1 MSNVP
6 DVEQLKLEENPNGGG
21 IENASTA
28 PTEEDVVD
36 PWTVTSSSDAGIDY
50 DKLIKR
56 FGSSHIDAALIERL
70 EKVAGKPVHHLIR
83 RGIFFSHRDL
93 HTLLNAVEAGKKFYL
108 YTGRGPSSDSM
119 HLGHLVPFIVTK
131 WLQEAFDVP
140 LVIQLTD
147 DEKTLWKDLTV
158 EQSMRMARENAKD
171 IIAIGFDPNKT
182 FIFSNLEF
190 MGKCPQFYQNIIR
203 IQKCVTFNQVKGIFG
218 FGDSDVIGKI
228 GFPAAQAAPAFS
240 TTFPFIFGTDKLP
253 VLIPC
258 AIDQDPYFR
267 MTRDVSPR
275 LGFPKPALIHS
286 SFFPALQGARTKMSA
301 SDTNSAVF
309 LTDTAKQIKTKI
321 NKHAFSGGRPT
332 LEEHREL
339 GGNTDVDVSFQLLRF
354 FLEDDAELERI
365 RVAYGKGELLSGE
378 MKKIAID
385 TLQPIVSEH
394 QNRRKE
400 VTDEVLN
407 LFLTPRKLNYDF
419 TVKVAGGDSTNGPGA
434 EGKKKADL
442 IPIDLSNDREY
453 TTVCSSPLDVGND
466 VSHRLVDAV
475 PTSTSSTPA
484 GYIHVPTPTFAT
496 FTPVPVTLPPLFT
509 SPPYE
514 RRYPTRRT
522 TSLASTSTTSTS
534 DLYTVP
540 VATTSATIGNGDHDG
555 HLASTIPASVLKLTP
570 PRSSPPATLLQA
582 NDANRSPTPVFAMD
596 FTRFNSPGTED
607 TDRLVSNVVLSF
619 ANSTAPSSDGGSGFP
634 ESASGLTPSTAA
646 TTNPTISSSSSTSSA
661 ADVLSQCDVSLWR
674 KRALEIEKDYK
685 KSACDRERTRMRDM
699 NRAFDMLR
707 SKLPNKKP
715 SGKKYSKIEC
725 LRVAIQYIRH
735 LQRELEYPT
744 TPSPE
749 PHEYMYEVVTPFN
762 HIPPQA
768 TAYTGLDRNN
778 NNLSIVSAHSFSVV
792 PPTRPAVPQPIMP
805 ALPTPQ
811 APVAAAV
818 PHHHHHHHQWYIANS
833 ADGYSYYYLP

>member
-1 MSNVP
+1 MSSSP
-6 DVEQLKLEENPNGGG
+6 SVEQLKLEETPNS
-21 IENASTA
+21 ESVNSPAA
-28 PTEEDVVD
+28 VVEDVVD
-36 PWTVTSSSDAGIDY
+36 PWTVTSTSDAGIDY

-56 FGSSHIDAALIERL
+56 FGCSHIDAALVERL

-93 HTLLNAVEAGKKFYL
+93 HTLLNAVETGKKFYL

-182 FIFSNLEF
+182 FIFSNLDF
-190 MGKCPQFYQNIIR
+190 MGRCPQFYQNIIR

-309 LTDTAKQIKTKI
+309 LTDTPKQIKTKI

-332 LEEHREL
+332 LEEHREF
-339 GGNTDVDVSFQLLRF
+339 GGNTDIDVSFQLLRF

-385 TLQPIVSEH
+385 TLQPIVTEH
-394 QNRRKE
+394 QNRRKD
-400 VTDEVLN
+400 VTDEVLDM
-407 LFLTPRKLNYDF
+407 FLTPRKLNYEF
-419 TVKVAGGDSTNGPGA
+419 KVTTDISNGPGG
-434 EGKKKADL
+434 EGKKK
-442 IPIDLSNDREY
+442 
-453 TTVCSSPLDVGND
+453 G
-466 VSHRLVDAV
+466 
-475 PTSTSSTPA
+475 
-484 GYIHVPTPTFAT
+484 
-496 FTPVPVTLPPLFT
+496 
-509 SPPYE
+509 
-514 RRYPTRRT
+514 
-522 TSLASTSTTSTS
+522 
-534 DLYTVP
+534 
-540 VATTSATIGNGDHDG
+540 
-555 HLASTIPASVLKLTP
+555 
-570 PRSSPPATLLQA
+570 
-582 NDANRSPTPVFAMD
+582 
-596 FTRFNSPGTED
+596 
-607 TDRLVSNVVLSF
+607 
-619 ANSTAPSSDGGSGFP
+619 
-634 ESASGLTPSTAA
+634 
-646 TTNPTISSSSSTSSA
+646 
-661 ADVLSQCDVSLWR
+661 
-674 KRALEIEKDYK
+674 KDK
-685 KSACDRERTRMRDM
+685 KS
-699 NRAFDMLR
+699 
-707 SKLPNKKP
+707 SKQN
-715 SGKKYSKIEC
+715 
-725 LRVAIQYIRH
+725 
-735 LQRELEYPT
+735 
-744 TPSPE
+744 
-749 PHEYMYEVVTPFN
+749 
-762 HIPPQA
+762 
-768 TAYTGLDRNN
+768 
-778 NNLSIVSAHSFSVV
+778 
-792 PPTRPAVPQPIMP
+792 
-805 ALPTPQ
+805 
-811 APVAAAV
+811 
-818 PHHHHHHHQWYIANS
+818 
-833 ADGYSYYYLP
+833 